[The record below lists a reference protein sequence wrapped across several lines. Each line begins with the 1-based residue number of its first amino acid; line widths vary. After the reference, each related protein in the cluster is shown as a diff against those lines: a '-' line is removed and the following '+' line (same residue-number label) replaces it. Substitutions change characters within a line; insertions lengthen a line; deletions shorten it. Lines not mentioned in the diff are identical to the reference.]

1 MTNKEI
7 EQKIQESVDN
17 IEMRSFDEIWQEISP
32 QITAEQKKRNV
43 KWKRWMPIAAS
54 FLGVLLVGAAALPF
68 ILPNLQN
75 GGGDSSSSEE
85 MRYLD
90 SELER
95 TAVEKTEYFMLI
107 EQSNMSVVDLSS
119 FEFLSSFVYHTTNK
133 ETKGA
138 LIEAYKEQAGIVHY
152 FMLKFYDSSVE
163 CSEPNFSNFDLSY
176 TTKIGLTI
184 DYKYSEKYG
193 AYYIQTEYKNVDY
206 YMQYT
211 LGGGEIT
218 EFFEEFFQ

>member
-7 EQKIQESVDN
+7 EQKIQESADN
-17 IEMRSFDEIWQEISP
+17 LEMRSFDEIWQEIGP

-43 KWKRWMPIAAS
+43 KWKRWMPLAAS
-54 FLGVLLVGAAALPF
+54 FLGVVLVGAAALPF

-75 GGGDSSSSEE
+75 GGGDNSSSEE

-90 SELER
+90 SELEKRIVQR
-95 TAVEKTEYFMLI
+95 TEFFTYM
-107 EQSNMSVVDLSS
+107 EQSDLGIVDLSS
-119 FEFLSSFVYHTTNK
+119 FEFLNSSVYHTIGDQI
-133 ETKGA
+133 KGGY
-138 LIEAYKEQAGIVHY
+138 IEAYKEQSGIVHY
-152 FMLKFYDSSVE
+152 FILTFYDTDVE
-163 CSEPNFSNFDLSY
+163 YSDHNFSDFNLSY
-176 TTKIGLTI
+176 TTKQGILI
-184 DYKYSEKYG
+184 DYKYIEEDNVYFVT
-193 AYYIQTEYKNVDY
+193 TEYKSINY

>member
-17 IEMRSFDEIWQEISP
+17 LEMRSFDEIWQEIGP

-43 KWKRWMPIAAS
+43 KWKRWMPLAAS
-54 FLGVLLVGAAALPF
+54 FLGVVLVGAAALPF

-75 GGGDSSSSEE
+75 GGGDNSSSEE

-90 SELER
+90 SELEKRIVQR
-95 TAVEKTEYFMLI
+95 TEFFTYM
-107 EQSNMSVVDLSS
+107 EQSDLEIVDLFS
-119 FEFLSSFVYHTTNK
+119 FEFLNSSVYHTIDDQI
-133 ETKGA
+133 KGGY
-138 LIEAYKEQAGIVHY
+138 IEAYQEKEAIVHY
-152 FMLKFYDSSVE
+152 FILKFYDRNVE
-163 CSEPNFSNFDLSY
+163 YTEPNFSDFDLSY
-176 TTKIGLTI
+176 TTKMGLDI
-184 DYKYSEKYG
+184 DYKLDETYNI
-193 AYYIQTEYKNVDY
+193 YYIQTEYKNVDY

>member
-7 EQKIQESVDN
+7 EQKIQESADN
-17 IEMRSFDEIWQEISP
+17 IEMRSFDEIWQEIGP

-43 KWKRWMPIAAS
+43 KWKRWMPLAAS
-54 FLGVLLVGAAALPF
+54 FLGVVLVGAAALPF

-75 GGGDSSSSEE
+75 GGVDSSSSEE
-85 MRYLD
+85 VRYLD
-90 SELER
+90 SELEKKNVNK
-95 TAVEKTEYFMLI
+95 TQFLTYLQGASFETVE
-107 EQSNMSVVDLSS
+107 LSS
-119 FEFLSSFVYHTTNK
+119 FDFLNSSIYYDSNANV
-133 ETKGA
+133 KGGV
-138 LIEAYKEQAGIVHY
+138 IEAYKEQTGIVHY
-152 FMLKFYDSSVE
+152 FILKFYDTNVE

-176 TTKIGLTI
+176 TTKQGILI
-184 DYKYSEKYG
+184 DYKYSKKYG

-211 LGGGEIT
+211 PGGGEIT

>member
-7 EQKIQESVDN
+7 EQKIQESADN
-17 IEMRSFDEIWQEISP
+17 IEMRSFDEIWQEIGP
-32 QITAEQKKRNV
+32 QITAEKRRIRR
-43 KWKRWMPIAAS
+43 KRWMPIAAS
-54 FLGVLLVGAAALPF
+54 FLGVALVGAAALPF

-75 GGGDSSSSEE
+75 GGGDNSSSEE

-107 EQSNMSVVDLSS
+107 EQSNMSAVDLSS

-138 LIEAYKEQAGIVHY
+138 LIEAYKEQSGIVHY
-152 FMLKFYDSSVE
+152 FILKFYDRNVE
-163 CSEPNFSNFDLSY
+163 YTEPNFSDFDLSY
-176 TTKIGLTI
+176 TTKMGLDI
-184 DYKYSEKYG
+184 DYKLDETYNI
-193 AYYIQTEYKNVDY
+193 YYIQTEYKNVDY

>member
-7 EQKIQESVDN
+7 EQKIQESADN
-17 IEMRSFDEIWQEISP
+17 LEMRSFDEIWQEIGP

-43 KWKRWMPIAAS
+43 KWKRWMPLAAS
-54 FLGVLLVGAAALPF
+54 FLGVVLVGAAALPF

-75 GGGDSSSSEE
+75 GGGDNSSSEG

-107 EQSNMSVVDLSS
+107 EQSNMSAVDLSS
-119 FEFLSSFVYHTTNK
+119 FEFLSSFVYHTADK
-133 ETKGA
+133 EIKGA
-138 LIEAYKEQAGIVHY
+138 IIEAYKEQAGILHY
-152 FMLKFYDSSVE
+152 FILTFYDTDVE
-163 CSEPNFSNFDLSY
+163 YSDHNFSDFNLSY
-176 TTKIGLTI
+176 TTKQGRLI
-184 DYKYSEKYG
+184 DYKYIEEDNVYFVT
-193 AYYIQTEYKNVDY
+193 TEYKSINY